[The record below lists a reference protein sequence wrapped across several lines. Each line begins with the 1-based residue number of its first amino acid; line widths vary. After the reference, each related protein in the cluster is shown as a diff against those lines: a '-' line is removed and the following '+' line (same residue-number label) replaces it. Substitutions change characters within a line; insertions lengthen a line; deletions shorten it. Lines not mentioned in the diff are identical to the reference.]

1 MMLTTAQ
8 AFLFTLAV
16 LALMIVI
23 RRYRQKRIGTLSVLL
38 WLPLWG
44 VVAAVILFP
53 NITMVA
59 ARLLGIGRG
68 ADLVL
73 YLSVIAILYL
83 LFRVGV
89 RLERIDREITQIV
102 RTLAL
107 RLPADPQEN
116 PPQERRP

>member
-38 WLPLWG
+38 WLPLWLA
-44 VVAAVILFP
+44 VAVVILFP
-53 NITMVA
+53 GISVA
-59 ARLLGIGRG
+59 VANFLGIGRG
-68 ADLVL
+68 ADL
-73 YLSVIAILYL
+73 ILYL
-83 LFRVGV
+83 GLIFVFYFLFRIGV

-102 RTLAL
+102 RNLAL
-107 RLPADPQEN
+107 RDKG
-116 PPQERRP
+116 